1 MINIENL
8 AVFVESQLNANTEN
22 LIYKTFHIHQ
32 EMDRR
37 YEGTTNFIPS
47 IINSPNGSY
56 LPKNDMKGERI
67 TFTLQIL
74 LPVKQLVDWNTTVN
88 DFIWRIN
95 GKTFYINDAY
105 GNGDF
110 LYKSNYVYY
119 KVSNNAVVVPAGGSV
134 IKAIKVICSVPTF
147 GTIGPENM
155 EVQQEV
161 AGYLPIDK
169 TIEYID
175 IQIPIALKTINDF
188 AIGDEVSVSMAIDNS
203 NPWVASNSTEY
214 NAQPA
219 ENRFNTGSLFFGSG
233 TALAAHMNI
242 FYFKSAQWSVAIA
255 PATLGGFVYA
265 KNPSHP
271 NNLTYYKI
279 KQTDFSIKSARMPLV
294 EQAFGNN
301 LAVSAIVQ
309 SDTKYICTAYYEKN
323 TLLHDLVAD
332 MITGS
337 NLNRI
342 YVLKIELIDRI
353 VYVRV
358 IIYDTSVVFPS
369 DEFSV
374 IPLVF
379 TKAME
384 L

>member
-1 MINIENL
+1 MINVENL
-8 AVFVESQLNANTEN
+8 AAFVESQLNANTED
-22 LIYKTFHIHQ
+22 LVFKTFHIQ
-32 EMDRR
+32 QKVDRR
-37 YEGTTNFIPS
+37 YEGTINFIPS

-95 GKTFYINDAY
+95 GRTFYINDAY

-155 EVQQEV
+155 DIQQEV
-161 AGYLPIDK
+161 SSYLPIDK

-175 IQIPIALKTINDF
+175 IQVPIALKTINDF
-188 AIGDEVSVSMAIDNS
+188 AIGDEVSVSLSIANS

-214 NAQPA
+214 NAQPS
-219 ENRFNTGSLFFGSG
+219 NVKFGTSTPYSNA
-233 TALAAHMNI
+233 TALAAAMNLL
-242 FYFKSAQWSVAIA
+242 YFKSTQWAVAIS
-255 PATLGGFVYA
+255 PATGGGSIYA
-265 KNPSHP
+265 RNPAHP
-271 NNLTYYKI
+271 NYLTFYKI

-301 LAVSAIVQ
+301 LADSAIVQ

-332 MITGS
+332 MTTGS
-337 NLNRI
+337 NLNRV
-342 YVLKIELIDRI
+342 YMLKMELIDRI
-353 VYVRV
+353 AYARV